1 MFAAGQKCLIIQH
14 SLSMFFLSSQAT
26 LILSEVIFF
35 FFQIQRESFSHFFK
49 KTLFLKRNFRLTEKL
64 SPQYKVTKNI
74 PSPFTVII

>member
-1 MFAAGQKCLIIQH
+1 MFAAGPKCLIIQH

-35 FFQIQRESFSHFFK
+35 FQIQRESFSHFLK